1 MLRAKKKTQVIIIV
15 LVVFF
20 AGNQKVSPLCLQES
34 QPQLRQ
40 ILSRTAEYCEK
51 VKSIALYYVC
61 MEKIKDAIYSYR
73 TTSFQRV
80 LPGGGVIDDPRNKS
94 LALKRTR
101 IYSYTYDY
109 QLIKKED
116 QLIEKRIL
124 LEKNGKKMQKENAEL
139 EVRFSGK
146 YLIYGPVGFLSRYW
160 QDYFDYEIIGKEQIE
175 RTPTTVIKATPKPN
189 NEENRNSARI
199 WLDENN
205 GSTMQIEWEPQSR
218 RDDEQKKDRPAAGD
232 LETVVVW
239 RVAFGI
245 EKNGIRFPSQQKVQE
260 FLLTGR
266 GERFIRNETTTVFDK
281 YRFFV
286 VETEIKQ
293 QP

>member
-1 MLRAKKKTQVIIIV
+1 MLRAKNRSRVIFIV
-15 LVVFF
+15 LVALFTYSER
-20 AGNQKVSPLCLQES
+20 VSPLCLRED
-34 QPQLRQ
+34 QPQLKQ
-40 ILSRTAEYCEK
+40 ILSRAAEYCEK
-51 VKSIALYYVC
+51 VKNIALFYVC
-61 MEKIKDAIYSYR
+61 MEKIKDAIYFYR

-94 LALKRTR
+94 LELKRTR

-124 LEKNGKKMQKENAEL
+124 LEKNGKKMRKENAEL

-160 QDYFDYEIIGKEQIE
+160 QDYFDYEIIGQEQIE
-175 RTPTTVIKATPKPN
+175 QTRATVIKATPRPN

-199 WLDENN
+199 WIGKND
-205 GSTMQIEWEPQSR
+205 GSTLQIEWEPESKP
-218 RDDEQKKDRPAAGD
+218 DYEQKKIRSPAGD
-232 LETVVVW
+232 LETIVVW
-239 RVAFGI
+239 RVAFGMEI
-245 EKNGIRFPSQQKVQE
+245 NGVRFPSQQKVQE
-260 FLLTGR
+260 FLITKEGK
-266 GERFIRNETTTVFDK
+266 RFIRNETTTVFDK

-293 QP
+293 HP

>member
-1 MLRAKKKTQVIIIV
+1 MLRARNKSWVIFIV
-15 LVVFF
+15 LVSLFTYSE
-20 AGNQKVSPLCLQES
+20 GVSPLCFQEG

-40 ILSRTAEYCEK
+40 FLSRAAEYCEK
-51 VKSIALYYVC
+51 VKNIALFYVC
-61 MEKIKDAIYSYR
+61 LEKIKDAIYFYR

-94 LALKRTR
+94 LELKRTR
-101 IYSYTYDY
+101 IYSYTHDY

-124 LEKNGKKMQKENAEL
+124 LEKNNKKMRKEDAEL
-139 EVRFSGK
+139 EVRFSAK
-146 YLIYGPVGFLSRYW
+146 YLVYGPVGFLGRYW
-160 QDYFDYEIIGKEQIE
+160 QDYFDYEILGQEQIDQT
-175 RTPTTVIKATPKPN
+175 RATVIKATPRPN

-199 WLDENN
+199 WIDENN
-205 GSTMQIEWEPQSR
+205 GSILQIEWEPESKP
-218 RDDEQKKDRPAAGD
+218 DYEQKKIRFPAGD

-239 RVAFGI
+239 RVTFGI
-245 EKNGIRFPSQQKVQE
+245 KKNGVRFPSQQKVQE
-260 FLLTGR
+260 FLLTEEGK
-266 GERFIRNETTTVFDK
+266 RFIRNETTTVFEN

-293 QP
+293 HP